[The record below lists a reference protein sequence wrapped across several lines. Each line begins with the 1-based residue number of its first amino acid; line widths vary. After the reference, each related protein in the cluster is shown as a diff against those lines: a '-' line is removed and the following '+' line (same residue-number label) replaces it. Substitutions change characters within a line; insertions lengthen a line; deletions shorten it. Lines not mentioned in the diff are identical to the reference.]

1 MTLEGGGGGGIVS
14 AITDPIS
21 SALGTDGGGGG
32 ILGALADVDKAV
44 GDTVPGGWG
53 TIAAVAVPY
62 LAPELIALQA
72 GTAAVPLTA
81 GQAAA
86 VAAGTSAATGAIR
99 GDDPEDILKNA
110 ALAGGTSYGLN
121 TLFGDAGY
129 IPDEGSPYIDGTPP
143 PSYRPNY
150 VPDEGSPYI
159 DGTPP
164 PNYSPP
170 PSYTPDE
177 ASPYIDGTPP
187 ADVIPPDLSVFN
199 PYIDSPDGLTQLGYS
214 PDQLAAITSSSTPST
229 LSQEEQYEK
238 FYKEFLN
245 NPQNPRPG
253 FFQDPLQN
261 ITNKAS
267 DTYDYLRNAP
277 ENAYKYLRDTP
288 IKEMGSDLYDFAG
301 RNKLELGLGALAL
314 SSMGGQ
320 QPQPQGQ
327 PTAADSR
334 YTGGYGSSGG
344 VASPY
349 LLRNRVTASN
359 IYDYE
364 NPYDR
369 YATVNSRY
377 AKGGEVKHFAFGG
390 ISNAITR
397 FTQPIEK
404 AIVQPIGQALPFLK
418 DVAPY
423 AGILAA
429 PFIANPAMAV
439 GVGALSSGFG
449 RPGTGFDMKRALM
462 GGIAAYGASTL
473 GAGLEA
479 AGATPTVATPT
490 LNLDADVMASTN
502 AFSPQPTSLEN
513 AISKTEFTPK
523 SFFRDTDAMQKGVGN
538 LLSSNSDAAT
548 KAFATQAG
556 TFKSGIPL
564 VMGTSGMM
572 AIDEA
577 NKMREEAERSA
588 GVGRQE
594 QADMLARISKG
605 RKRAEEAVRA
615 NPYMYAEGGPVPGIA
630 SQLGGSMSKFE
641 PGNGPPPGMTWS
653 ETQGKFMPSDS
664 VVGAMPSGNMPLP
677 QQQPYMPIVGNQG
690 MRLNQREYEMA
701 NPDKPT
707 DLDYKSGSPTSNL
720 PPGFIPPDG
729 PATAALE
736 DFYNPQTKQRV
747 TVGSG
752 GYTPASGFY
761 NVTGL
766 PVNRY
771 PTPTV
776 RPPDAA
782 TGYRPPPIP
791 QNQFLIERMLN
802 NRNIYSQ
809 PPSRM
814 QPIPMGGLSSLMQR
828 QRFMPR
834 RTFAMGGQ
842 VDDELGGDYSAM
854 GMDQGNMQ
862 KGLFGIGYA
871 ECGTPRFLSGGG
883 DGMSDSIPA
892 TIGGTQEARLADGE
906 FVIPAD
912 VVSHLGNGSSKAGAK
927 QLYSMMDRVRKARTG
942 NEKQGRQIKPTKL
955 MPA

>member
-1 MTLEGGGGGGIVS
+1 MTLEGGGGGGI
-14 AITDPIS
+14 
-21 SALGTDGGGGG
+21 LGG
-32 ILGALADVDKAV
+32 IGDAIGGIAEGIGDALAGVDKAV
-44 GDTVPGGWG
+44 GDVVPGGWG
-53 TIAAVAVPY
+53 TIAAIAVPY
-62 LAPELIALQA
+62 AAPMIT
-72 GTAAVPLTA
+72 GAALTA

-86 VAAGTSAATGAIR
+86 LAAGTRAATGAIR
-99 GDDPEDILKNA
+99 GEDTEDILKGA
-110 ALAGGTSYGLN
+110 ATAGLTSYGLN
-121 TLFGDAGY
+121 SLFGDAGY
-129 IPDEGSPYIDGTPP
+129 VPDEGSPYIDGVPP
-143 PSYRPNY
+143 DSYRPNY

-164 PNYSPP
+164 PDYSPP

-187 ADVIPPDLSVFN
+187 VDVIPPELDLGSL
-199 PYIDSPDGLTQLGYS
+199 YRDLPDGATELGYS
-214 PDQLAAITSSSTPST
+214 PEVLASSSQPTLSPEEKLRRMYEANINDLGAGTSPYGEANELPSVNESAKDPFRNPST
-229 LSQEEQYEK
+229 N
-238 FYKEFLN
+238 FLE
-245 NPQNPRPG
+245 NP
-253 FFQDPLQN
+253 
-261 ITNKAS
+261 K
-267 DTYDYLRNAP
+267 DYLADKSLQLQFKAEDTLDYLKNAP

-301 RNKLELGLGALAL
+301 RNYKEIGLGALAL
-314 SSMGGQ
+314 SGMGGQ
-320 QPQPQGQ
+320 QPQQEGQ
-327 PTAADSR
+327 PVAIDSR

-349 LLRNRVTASN
+349 LLRNRVNASN
-359 IYDYE
+359 IYEYE
-364 NPYDR
+364 NPYNR
-369 YATVNSRY
+369 YGITNRRY

-390 ISNAITR
+390 ISNALTR
-397 FTQPIEK
+397 AFQPIEK
-404 AIVQPIGQALPFLK
+404 AIVQPVGQALPFLK

-473 GAGLEA
+473 GAGVEA
-479 AGATPTVATPT
+479 AGTTPIARDFDTVEP
-490 LNLDADVMASTN
+490 LNEAV
-502 AFSPQPTSLEN
+502 
-513 AISKTEFTPK
+513 SKP
-523 SFFRDTDAMQKGVGN
+523 FFRDTDAMQRGVGN
-538 LLSSNSDAAT
+538 LLSSDSDAAT
-548 KAFATQAG
+548 KAFG
-556 TFKSGIPL
+556 TKASIFKSGVPI

-577 NKMREEAERSA
+577 NKMREEAELAA
-588 GVGRQE
+588 GPARQS

-605 RKRAEEAVRA
+605 KKRAEQAVRE
-615 NPYMYAEGGPVPGIA
+615 NPYMYAAGGLTALGGPIAPPTNNPVVP
-630 SQLGGSMSKFE
+630 
-641 PGNGPPPGMTWS
+641 
-653 ETQGKFMPSDS
+653 
-664 VVGAMPSGNMPLP
+664 VAMP
-677 QQQPYMPIVGNQG
+677 QQQPGGNAGQG

-701 NPDKPT
+701 NPDKPA
-707 DLDYKSGSPTSNL
+707 DLDYKSGSPTSTL
-720 PPGFIPPDG
+720 PPGFTAPSG
-729 PATAALE
+729 PAAAVLE
-736 DFYNPQTKQRV
+736 DFYNPKTKQRV

-752 GYTPASGFY
+752 GYTPAPDFY

-766 PVNRY
+766 PLNRY

-776 RPPDAA
+776 KPPDAA

-814 QPIPMGGLSSLMQR
+814 QPRPMGGLSSLIQR
-828 QRFMPR
+828 PRFMPR

-862 KGLFGIGYA
+862 KGLFGMGYA
-871 ECGTPRFLSGGG
+871 AGGTPRFLSGGG

-892 TIGGTQEARLADGE
+892 TIEGTQEARLADGE

-942 NEKQGRQIKPTKL
+942 NEKQGRQIKPNKM